1 MNRDDLI
8 GQLASCVGQGMRV
21 PDEAFRLAASIDLE
35 RFNGMSVHSAA
46 LLVLRMGLQKRFRF
60 LPCAHP
66 RLSVR
71 PANGLVRPVKQ
82 TANSQPSLHSAF
94 PRSFSAAQA
103 LEFQAL
109 SDAGRPRS
117 ASSV

>member
-35 RFNGMSVHSAA
+35 RFKGMSVHSAA

-60 LPCAHP
+60 FT
-66 RLSVR
+66 VR
-71 PANGLVRPVKQ
+71 PSTVEREVSQLFGEAARTESKLAPNRPVGF
-82 TANSQPSLHSAF
+82 TP
-94 PRSFSAAQA
+94 
-103 LEFQAL
+103 
-109 SDAGRPRS
+109 
-117 ASSV
+117 V

>member
-35 RFNGMSVHSAA
+35 RFNDMSVHSAA

-60 LPCAHP
+60 FA
-66 RLSVR
+66 VR
-71 PANGLVRPVKQ
+71 PSTVEREASQRLGEASKADSKLSTKPPLGFSPVI
-82 TANSQPSLHSAF
+82 
-94 PRSFSAAQA
+94 
-103 LEFQAL
+103 
-109 SDAGRPRS
+109 
-117 ASSV
+117 

>member
-35 RFNGMSVHSAA
+35 RFKGMSVHSAA

-60 LPCAHP
+60 LT
-66 RLSVR
+66 VR
-71 PANGLVRPVKQ
+71 PSTVEREASQRFGEASKTDSKLSAKPLLGISPV
-82 TANSQPSLHSAF
+82 T
-94 PRSFSAAQA
+94 
-103 LEFQAL
+103 
-109 SDAGRPRS
+109 
-117 ASSV
+117 